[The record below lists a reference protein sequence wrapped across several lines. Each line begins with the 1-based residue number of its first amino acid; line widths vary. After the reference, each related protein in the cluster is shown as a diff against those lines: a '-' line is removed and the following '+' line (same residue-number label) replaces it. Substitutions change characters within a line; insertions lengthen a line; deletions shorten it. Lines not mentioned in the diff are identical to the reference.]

1 MNLME
6 SASYWLGVYRKNL
19 DELNI
24 PEAESALNKV
34 LEIEPTNI
42 EARIER
48 ADLNFKLQN
57 FQAAIDDL
65 QEVLKIDSNNETA
78 QIKSKFIEDIVY
90 MIRTDIFESTN
101 LYEPPNSIFNDG
113 NQRFR

>member
-1 MNLME
+1 ME
-6 SASYWLGVYRKNL
+6 SANYWFGIYRKNL
-19 DELNI
+19 NELNI
-24 PEAESALNKV
+24 PEAENALKKV
-34 LEIEPTNI
+34 LELEPGNI
-42 EARIER
+42 EALIER

-57 FQAAIDDL
+57 FQDAIDDL
-65 QEVLKIDSNNETA
+65 MTVLKIDPENEKA
-78 QIKSKFIEDIVY
+78 QTKAKFIEDIVY